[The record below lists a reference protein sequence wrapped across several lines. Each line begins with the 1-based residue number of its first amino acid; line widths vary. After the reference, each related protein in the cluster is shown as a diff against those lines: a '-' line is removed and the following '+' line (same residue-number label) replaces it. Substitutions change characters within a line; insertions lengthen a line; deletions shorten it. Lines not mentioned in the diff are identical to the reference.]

1 MIGFELIAI
10 NTSIVPTTLFSKHIC
25 MELYLVPFYQSLIL
39 SLLFRGNSCHQGMCS
54 FYSFLD
60 LFFHMGISKKLGSTN
75 LSLEVLSIH
84 ILSYASR
91 LETWFCYQH
100 KGFLVVKVNPLPVSQ
115 CPHDLQVYL
124 HVFRMKAVALL

>member
-1 MIGFELIAI
+1 
-10 NTSIVPTTLFSKHIC
+10 
-25 MELYLVPFYQSLIL
+25 
-39 SLLFRGNSCHQGMCS
+39 
-54 FYSFLD
+54 
-60 LFFHMGISKKLGSTN
+60 MGISKKLGSTN

-115 CPHDLQVYL
+115 CPHELQVYL
-124 HVFRMKAVALL
+124 HVFSDEGSSTALMRRFTKFELLALDLCIFAQI